1 MDIIMSYQKKFT
13 KELLFDKL
21 KKKGLFWSYDS
32 AIHYDE
38 SKDDLLIETTLK
50 YADMDDIKTLFT
62 LYGKA
67 RVRQLWEKQIINDCR
82 FKKLNYFLARVF
94 FGMDVEAQ
102 DFAGVKND
110 RAEKFRLLAGY
121 D

>member
-1 MDIIMSYQKKFT
+1 MDSPTKRT
-13 KELLFDKL
+13 KERLFEKL
-21 KKKGLFWSYDS
+21 KAKGLFWSYS
-32 AIHYDE
+32 LGICYDE

-50 YADMDDIKTLFT
+50 YADMDDIKMLFKV
-62 LYGKA
+62 YGKQ
-67 RVRQLWEKQIINDCR
+67 RVRQLWEKQLRNDSR

-94 FGMDVEAQ
+94 FGMNVEAQ

-110 RAEKFRLLAGY
+110 RAEKLRLLAGS